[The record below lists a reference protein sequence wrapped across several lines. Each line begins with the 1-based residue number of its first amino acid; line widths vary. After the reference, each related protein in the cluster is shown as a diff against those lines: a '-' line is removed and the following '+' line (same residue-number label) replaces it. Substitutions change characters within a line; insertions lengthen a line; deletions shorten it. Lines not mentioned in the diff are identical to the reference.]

1 MPALRGRTGR
11 RGIVADA
18 TRGRF
23 LHRATCI
30 PHVHVLARR
39 AHASELGRGDRTRA
53 GGVRGTGARPASNRA
68 PMPAT
73 RYRTCTLCEA
83 MCGLALEVEDGRVVA
98 VRGDADDPFSRGHIC
113 PKGVA
118 LADVHAD
125 PDRLRQPLRR
135 TPGGWQP
142 VPWDEALDEAAERLR
157 AVQRAHGRNAVAVYQ
172 GNPSVHNY
180 GTLLYAPGFV
190 RALGTRNRF
199 SATSVDQLPHHL
211 AAYWMFGHGLLLP
224 VPDIDRTD
232 FFLVLGANPA
242 VSNGSLMSAP
252 DAAGRIKAIRK
263 RGGTVVVVDPRRT
276 ETAALADRHHF
287 IRPGTDALLLLA
299 LLHVVFV
306 DGLAK
311 PGRLADAID
320 GLDEV
325 RALVSEFPPER
336 AEGATGIA
344 AKDIRALAHAF
355 ASAPTA
361 ACYGRCGV
369 STQAFGGLAQ
379 WLVNLLNLATGNL
392 DRAGGA
398 MFARPA
404 VDVVGR
410 SRPGG
415 YGRWKSR
422 VRGLPE
428 YGGELPVAVL
438 AEEILTPGDGQVR
451 ALVTSAGNPVLS
463 TPNGARLDRA
473 LAGLEFMVSVDFYLN
488 ETTRHAHLV
497 LPPTGPLEHDHY
509 DLAFYALSV
518 RNAARYSPALFAA
531 PPGAV
536 HDWQIFLGLQ
546 RRLERGAKARL
557 RHAALARLGPRG
569 LLDLGLR
576 TGPYGAGF
584 RPFGRGLSLRR
595 LERHPHGVD
604 LGPLQPALPA
614 RLRTGDGRIHAAPA
628 PLLQD
633 VHRLRATLLDGAAD
647 ADGGYDLRLIGR
659 RQLRGNNSWMH
670 NYPRLMK
677 GADRCTLLLHPTDAA
692 ARGIADGDR
701 VRVASRAGSVQVPAQ
716 VSDEVMPG
724 VVSLPHGFGHGRPGI
739 GQTVAA
745 AHPGASANDVTDDQ
759 RVDALGGNAALNG
772 VPVRVEM
779 VSAADPSAVVAEA
792 PPRA

>member
-1 MPALRGRTGR
+1 MPT
-11 RGIVADA
+11 
-18 TRGRF
+18 
-23 LHRATCI
+23 
-30 PHVHVLARR
+30 
-39 AHASELGRGDRTRA
+39 
-53 GGVRGTGARPASNRA
+53 
-68 PMPAT
+68 T

-83 MCGLALEVEDGRVVA
+83 MCGLALEVEGGRVVS

-135 TPGGWQP
+135 TPGGWKP

-172 GNPSVHNY
+172 GNPTVHNY
-180 GTLLYAPGFV
+180 GTMLYAPGFV

-211 AAYWMFGHGLLLP
+211 AAFWMFGHGLLLP

-252 DAAGRIKAIRK
+252 DAAGRIKAIRR
-263 RGGTVVVVDPRRT
+263 RGGTVVVIDPRRT

-299 LLHVVFV
+299 LLHVVFAE
-306 DGLAK
+306 GLEK
-311 PGRLADAID
+311 PGRLGDSID

-325 RALVSEFPPER
+325 RHLAADFPPER
-336 AEGATGIA
+336 AAPATGIA
-344 AKDIRALAHAF
+344 AEEIRALARAF
-355 ASAPTA
+355 AAAPSA

-369 STQAFGGLAQ
+369 STQAFGALSQ
-379 WLVNLLNLATGNL
+379 WFINLLNLATGNL
-392 DRAGGA
+392 DRPGGA

-438 AEEILTPGDGQVR
+438 AEEILTPGEGQVR

-463 TPNGARLDRA
+463 TPNGAQLDRA
-473 LAGLEFMVSVDFYLN
+473 LAGLELMVAVDFYLN
-488 ETTRHAHLV
+488 ETTRHAHLI
-497 LPPTGPLEHDHY
+497 LPPTSPLEHDHY

-518 RNAARYSPALFAA
+518 RNAAKYSPAVFPA
-531 PPGAV
+531 PAGAL

-546 RRLERGAKARL
+546 RRLERGTRARL
-557 RHAALARLGPRG
+557 KHAALGRLKPHGM
-569 LLDLGLR
+569 LDLGLR
-576 TGPYGAGF
+576 TGPYGAGLN
-584 RPFGRGLSLRR
+584 PFGGGLSLRR
-595 LERHPHGVD
+595 LRRHPHGMD
-604 LGPLQPALPA
+604 LGALHPALPA
-614 RLRTGDGRIHAAPA
+614 RLFTPSGKIDAAPA
-628 PLLQD
+628 PLLAD
-633 VHRLRATLLDGAAD
+633 LDRLRARLGESEAQGAAA
-647 ADGGYDLRLIGR
+647 ADGGFDLLLIGR

-677 GADRCTLLLHPTDAA
+677 GRDRCTLLLHPADAA
-692 ARGIADGDR
+692 ARGIADGEM
-701 VRVASRAGSVQVPAQ
+701 VRVGSRAGSVEVPAEL
-716 VSDEVMPG
+716 SDEVMPG

-739 GQTVAA
+739 AMTVAA
-745 AHPGASANDVTDDQ
+745 AHPGASANDVTDELL
-759 RVDALGGNAALNG
+759 VDALGGNAALNG
-772 VPVRVEM
+772 VPVRV
-779 VSAADPSAVVAEA
+779 
-792 PPRA
+792 